1 LNIPAKYRQILQEI
15 LTGYATNRGSR
26 QPQSPDDVQ
35 VKTLID
41 TQSDHYQALHAG
53 WQNGKQIFS
62 VIFHFDLI
70 DGKIWLQR
78 NISDYDIVED
88 LEAKGVPKKDI
99 VLAFHSPEMRP
110 YTDYA
115 AA

>member
-1 LNIPAKYRQILQEI
+1 ME
-15 LTGYATNRGSR
+15 YASNSGSLK
-26 QPQSPDDVQ
+26 PQSPDDVQ
-35 VKTLID
+35 IKVLID
-41 TQSDHYQALHAG
+41 EQNDHYQVLDIG
-53 WQNGKQIFS
+53 WHNGKQVFL
-62 VIFHFDLI
+62 VIFHFDII

-78 NISDYDIVED
+78 NISDYDIIED
-88 LEAKGVPKKDI
+88 IEAKGVPKSDI

>member
-1 LNIPAKYRQILQEI
+1 MDKVAKYRQILQEI
-15 LTGYATNRGSR
+15 LTEYATDRGSR

-70 DGKIWLQR
+70 EGKIWLQR
-78 NISDYDIVED
+78 NISDYDIIED
-88 LEAKGVPKKDI
+88 LEAKGIPKKDI

-115 AA
+115 VA

>member
-1 LNIPAKYRQILQEI
+1 MDKVLKYRQVLQEV
-15 LTGYATNRGSR
+15 LSDYTPNRGSW

-35 VKTLID
+35 IRTLLD
-41 TQSDHYQALHAG
+41 TQNDHYQVLHSG
-53 WQNGKQIFS
+53 WEKGKQVFL

-70 DGKIWLQR
+70 DGKIWVQR
-78 NISDYDIVED
+78 NVSDYDIIED
-88 LEAKGVPKKDI
+88 IEAKGVPKSDI
-99 VLAFHSPEMRP
+99 VLAFHAPEMRK